1 MNSNRKTAITVGIF
15 MLGATVAFIIG
26 SGLIQSVLSN
36 PEYLN
41 DVYPD
46 KTKLIA
52 GMFLELVDAA
62 LIFGIGM
69 LMFPILKKHSPAVA
83 IGYFGTRV
91 MEAVILVA
99 SILSLLILMPLS
111 QEYIA
116 AGATDG
122 SYYQTIGTLVIQGHD
137 MAFQLAMLVLG
148 MGSLMFC
155 YLLYKSK
162 LIPRLISVIGF
173 IGYLALIASSCLEI
187 LGVDTGMTLFVPGA
201 IFEIIFPIWL
211 IVKGFN
217 ITALDSQRISK

>member
-15 MLGATVAFIIG
+15 MLGATVAFMIG

-173 IGYLALIASSCLEI
+173 IGYLALIASSSLEI
-187 LGVDTGMTLFVPGA
+187 LGVDTGMILFVPGA

-217 ITALDSQRISK
+217 DHKN